1 MIKPSIYTYC
11 LALLLAVST
20 QACVPLEE
28 QGQTSTSNTSQSA
41 IRYEDYIYDPSI
53 KSVQLYVA
61 TGQPDE
67 VLEPAVVS
75 LNQER
80 PLVLEFDRLNAGP
93 QRLVA
98 KLQYC
103 NANWT
108 PSGLNDSQYLND
120 FNEFFVTDV
129 QNSVN
134 TRVPYVHYR
143 FRVPR
148 VKLSGN
154 YLLQVQEEGGNLLL
168 TRRILVYQNAVTV
181 VAKLGTPTGP
191 EGREARQPVEFN
203 VFYKDYPLVNPAQEI
218 KAVMRQNH
226 RWDNA
231 KTYTKPAFI
240 REDIKRLEYVF
251 FDPKEHFLGLS
262 EFRPFD
268 TRSIRFNGIGVAQ
281 IDLQKSPVEVYLQSD
296 KSRQGD
302 VYSQD
307 PDLDGKQIFGNKE
320 YGNSIVNADYT
331 WVDFELQAPE
341 EPNAEVYLQGAF
353 TEWKLTPEARMRYD
367 AEKQSYTGR
376 VLLKQGYYN
385 YYYALKRNGSQT
397 ADASYFEGSH
407 FGTGNTYDILIY
419 YRPPGSRA
427 DLLIGYEEILFNRR

>member
-1 MIKPSIYTYC
+1 MLKKLIYTYC
-11 LALLLAVST
+11 FAAFLATGMV
-20 QACVPLEE
+20 ACVPLEE
-28 QGQTSTSNTSQSA
+28 QGQSSTSGTAQTA
-41 IRYEDYIYDPSI
+41 LRYDDFIYDQSI
-53 KSVQLYVA
+53 KSVQFYVA
-61 TGQPDE
+61 TGLPDE
-67 VLEPAVVS
+67 VLQPAV
-75 LNQER
+75 LALDQEQ
-80 PLVLEFDRLNAGP
+80 PIILEFDRLNAGP

-98 KLQYC
+98 KLQHC

-108 PSGLNDSQYLND
+108 PSALTDSQFLND
-120 FNEFFVTDV
+120 FNEFFITDV

-154 YLLQVQEEGGNLLL
+154 YILQVQEEGGNLLL
-168 TRRILVYQNAVTV
+168 TRRLLVYQNTVTV
-181 VAKLGTPTGP
+181 VAKLGPPTGP

-203 VFYKDYPLVNPAQEI
+203 VFYKDYALVNPAQEV

-231 KTYTKPAFI
+231 KTYARPAFI
-240 REDIKRLEYVF
+240 REDIRKLEYVF
-251 FDPKEHFLGLS
+251 FEPKEHFLGLS

-268 TRSIRFNGIGVAQ
+268 TRSIRFNGIGVDR
-281 IDLQKSPVEVYLQSD
+281 IDLQKSPAEVYLQTD
-296 KSRQGD
+296 KSKQGN

-307 PDLDGKQIFGNKE
+307 PDIDGKQLFGNKE

-331 WVDFELQAPE
+331 WVDFELKASE
-341 EPNAEVYLQGAF
+341 EANAEVYLQGAF
-353 TEWKLTPEARMRYD
+353 TDWKLAPEFKLNYNTERQAY
-367 AEKQSYTGR
+367 AGKL
-376 VLLKQGYYN
+376 LLKQGYYN
-385 YYYALKRNGSQT
+385 YYYALKRSGNSA

-427 DLLIGYEEILFNRR
+427 DLLIGYEEILFNRK